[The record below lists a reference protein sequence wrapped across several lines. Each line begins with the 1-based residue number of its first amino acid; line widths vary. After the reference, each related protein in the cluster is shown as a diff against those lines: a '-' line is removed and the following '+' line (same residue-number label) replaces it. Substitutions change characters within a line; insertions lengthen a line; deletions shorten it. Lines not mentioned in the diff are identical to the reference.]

1 MDFSDLGDN
10 VTHVTHVAAV
20 TTEDSARRRGRF
32 RRPGAHKMALLAG
45 VVALI
50 ASSTSMVVETAAWA
64 APAAAD
70 PTGSS
75 ITATEGQVAAI
86 EAQIQ
91 QQQQQL
97 SAQDEL
103 YNQATVRLQATQNAL
118 VTTNASIAATTSR
131 LASDRRQLTRDAVK
145 SYLYDSSSTGI
156 ATIFSSPSSDTEV
169 RGTYTQIVVGNVHR
183 DVARVQAGQR
193 RLAATKAA
201 LTAQQHDQAVEQDQ
215 AQQATAAAQ
224 ATANQSQAT
233 LDQVKG
239 TLAAEVAQ
247 QAAAQVATNQAKAQ
261 TAANQAS
268 QAAQVASALGG
279 GATTAA
285 ATQSANQAAASAGGS
300 GSTPASPGGSPSSA
314 GIAAVNAALS
324 YFGVPYLWGGA
335 SRAGVDCSGLT
346 LLAWGQAG
354 VSLSHSAADQ
364 YAESQHVSMSN
375 LEPGD
380 LIFYDL
386 DGDGIDHV
394 VMYVGPT
401 LNGAATPYGSATI
414 IQAAHTGTVV
424 TYDPLWYGGLV
435 GAARP

>member
-1 MDFSDLGDN
+1 
-10 VTHVTHVAAV
+10 
-20 TTEDSARRRGRF
+20 
-32 RRPGAHKMALLAG
+32 LLAG
-45 VVALI
+45 AAALV
-50 ASSTSMVVETAAWA
+50 ASSTSMAVTTAIWA

-70 PTGSS
+70 PLGSS
-75 ITATEGQVAAI
+75 ITATEAQVAAI

-97 SAQDEL
+97 SAEDEL
-103 YNQATVRLQATQNAL
+103 YNQATVHLQATQTAL
-118 VTTNASIAATTSR
+118 VVTNASIAADTSR
-131 LASDRRQLTRDAVK
+131 LASDRRQLTQDAIK

-156 ATIFSSPSSDTEV
+156 ATMFSSPSTDAEV

-183 DVARVQAGQR
+183 DVARVETGQR
-193 RLAATKAA
+193 RLAATQAT
-201 LTAQQHDQAVEQDQ
+201 LVAQQNDQAAEQQQ
-215 AQQATAAAQ
+215 AQQAAAAAQ

-239 TLAAEVAQ
+239 TLAAEIAQ
-247 QAAAQVATNQAKAQ
+247 QAAAQAAQAAQEAAAAQAASNQAKAQ
-261 TAANQAS
+261 AAANQAS

-285 ATQSANQAAASAGGS
+285 ATQSANQAAASAS
-300 GSTPASPGGSPSSA
+300 GPVSTPAASSGDSPSSA

-324 YFGVPYLWGGA
+324 YFGVPYVWGGA
-335 SRAGVDCSGLT
+335 SRAGVDCSGLV

-364 YAESQHVSMSN
+364 YTESKHVSMSD

-394 VMYVGPT
+394 VMYVGPS
-401 LNGAATPYGSATI
+401 LNGSSTPYGSATI

>member
-1 MDFSDLGDN
+1 M
-10 VTHVTHVAAV
+10 
-20 TTEDSARRRGRF
+20 
-32 RRPGAHKMALLAG
+32 LAG
-45 VVALI
+45 VAALI
-50 ASSTSMVVETAAWA
+50 ASGTSMGIGTEAWA
-64 APAAAD
+64 APATAD
-70 PTGSS
+70 PGDAS
-75 ITATEGQVAAI
+75 ITAAEGQVAAI

-97 SAQDEL
+97 SAEDEL
-103 YNQATVRLQATQNAL
+103 FNQATVRLQATQNAL
-118 VTTNASIAATTSR
+118 VTTNASIAATLSH
-131 LASDRRQLTRDAVK
+131 LAADRRQLTRDAVK
-145 SYLYDSSSTGI
+145 SYVYSSSSTEI
-156 ATIFSSPSSDTEV
+156 ATAFSSPTSDAV
-169 RGTYTQIVVGNVHR
+169 IRGTYTQIVVGNVHR
-183 DVARVQAGQR
+183 DLARVEAGER

-201 LTAQQHDQAVEQDQ
+201 LTAQQHDQSVEQAQ
-215 AQQATAAAQ
+215 AQQAAAAAQ
-224 ATANQSQAT
+224 ATATQSQAT

-239 TLAAEVAQ
+239 SLAAEVAQ
-247 QAAAQVATNQAKAQ
+247 QAAAQAAQAAQAAAAAQAASNQAKAQ
-261 TAANQAS
+261 TAATQAS
-268 QAAQVASALGG
+268 QAAQVASAVGG

-285 ATQSANQAAASAGGS
+285 AAQSANQAAAAGGS

-314 GIAAVNAALS
+314 GIAAVNAALA
-324 YFGVPYLWGGA
+324 YFGVPYVWGGA
-335 SRAGVDCSGLT
+335 SSAGVDCSGLT

-354 VSLSHSAADQ
+354 VPLSHSAADQ

>member
-1 MDFSDLGDN
+1 M
-10 VTHVTHVAAV
+10 
-20 TTEDSARRRGRF
+20 
-32 RRPGAHKMALLAG
+32 LAG
-45 VVALI
+45 VAVLI
-50 ASSTSMVVETAAWA
+50 ASGTSMGIGTGAWA
-64 APAAAD
+64 APATAD
-70 PTGSS
+70 PGDAS
-75 ITATEGQVAAI
+75 ITATEGQVASI

-97 SAQDEL
+97 SDEDEL

-118 VTTNASIAATTSR
+118 VTTSASIAATISH
-131 LASDRRQLTRDAVK
+131 LAADRRQLTQDAVK
-145 SYLYDSSSTGI
+145 SYVYSSSSTEI
-156 ATIFSSPSSDTEV
+156 ATAFSSPTSDAV
-169 RGTYTQIVVGNVHR
+169 IRGTYTQIVVGNVHR
-183 DVARVQAGQR
+183 DLARVEAGQR

-201 LTAQQHDQAVEQDQ
+201 LTAQQHDQSVEQAQ
-215 AQQATAAAQ
+215 AQQAAAAAQ
-224 ATANQSQAT
+224 ATANQSQST

-247 QAAAQVATNQAKAQ
+247 QAAAQAAQAAQAAAAAQATSNQAKAQ
-261 TAANQAS
+261 AAATQAS
-268 QAAQVASALGG
+268 QAAQVASAVGG
-279 GATTAA
+279 GASTAA

-300 GSTPASPGGSPSSA
+300 RSTPASPGGSPSSA
-314 GIAAVNAALS
+314 GIAAVNAALA
-324 YFGVPYLWGGA
+324 YFGVPYVWGGA
-335 SRAGVDCSGLT
+335 SSAGVDCSGLT

-354 VSLSHSAADQ
+354 VPLSHSAADQ

>member
-1 MDFSDLGDN
+1 
-10 VTHVTHVAAV
+10 
-20 TTEDSARRRGRF
+20 
-32 RRPGAHKMALLAG
+32 
-45 VVALI
+45 
-50 ASSTSMVVETAAWA
+50 MVVGTAAWGAPTA
-64 APAAAD
+64 AEPS
-70 PTGSS
+70 GSS

-97 SAQDEL
+97 SAEDEL

-156 ATIFSSPSSDTEV
+156 ASIFSSPSSDAEV

-183 DVARVQAGQR
+183 DVARVEAGQR

-201 LTAQQHDQAVEQDQ
+201 LTAQQHDQSVEQEQ
-215 AQQATAAAQ
+215 AQQAEAAAQ

-233 LDQVKG
+233 LDQVRG

-247 QAAAQVATNQAKAQ
+247 QAAAQAAQAAAAAQAASNQARAQ
-261 TAANQAS
+261 TASNQAS

-279 GATTAA
+279 GAATAAAA
-285 ATQSANQAAASAGGS
+285 ATQSANQAAASAGGP

-314 GIAAVNAALS
+314 GVAAVNAALS
-324 YFGVPYLWGGA
+324 YFGVPYAWGGA

-364 YAESQHVSMSN
+364 YAESRHVSMSN

-386 DGDGIDHV
+386 DGAGIDHV

>member
-1 MDFSDLGDN
+1 
-10 VTHVTHVAAV
+10 
-20 TTEDSARRRGRF
+20 
-32 RRPGAHKMALLAG
+32 MALLAG
-45 VVALI
+45 VAALI
-50 ASSTSMVVETAAWA
+50 ASSTSVVVETAAWA

-70 PTGSS
+70 PGGSS

-97 SAQDEL
+97 SAEDEL

-118 VTTNASIAATTSR
+118 VTTNASIAATTVR
-131 LASDRRQLTRDAVK
+131 LASDRHQLTQDAIK

-156 ATIFSSPSSDTEV
+156 ATIFSSPSSDAEV
-169 RGTYTQIVVGNVHR
+169 RSTYTQIVVGNVHR
-183 DVARVQAGQR
+183 DLARVEAGQR
-193 RLAATKAA
+193 RLAATQAA

-215 AQQATAAAQ
+215 AQQAAVAAQ

-247 QAAAQVATNQAKAQ
+247 QAAAQAAQAAAAAQAASNQARAQ

-300 GSTPASPGGSPSSA
+300 GSTAASPGGSPSSA

-354 VSLSHSAADQ
+354 VALSHSAADQ

-394 VMYVGPT
+394 VMYVGPS

-424 TYDPLWYGGLV
+424 TYDPIWYGGLI